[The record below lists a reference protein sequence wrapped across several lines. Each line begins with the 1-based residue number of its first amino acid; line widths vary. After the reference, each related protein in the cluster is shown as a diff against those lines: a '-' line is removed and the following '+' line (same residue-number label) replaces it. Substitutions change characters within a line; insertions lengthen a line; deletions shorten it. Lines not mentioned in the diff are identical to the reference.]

1 MNIKHTITAAALA
14 GALVVGGASAAF
26 AGDNAGGDGSG
37 SATGTGKADR
47 IAMICEHQ
55 DEVVPRLT
63 ERQSNITERITKL
76 QELSAKAT
84 AEGHTK
90 VAARIDK
97 RIATLNERLAK
108 VTEKIANAPAWL
120 AEHCS

>member
-1 MNIKHTITAAALA
+1 MNIKHTIAGAALA
-14 GALVVGGASAAF
+14 GALVIGGTSAAF
-26 AGDNAGGDGSG
+26 AGDNSGDGGTG
-37 SATGTGKADR
+37 SGKADR

-55 DEVVPRLT
+55 DEIVPRLT
-63 ERQSNITERITKL
+63 ERQSNLTERITKL

-84 AEGHTK
+84 AAGHTK

-97 RIATLNERLAK
+97 RIATLDDKLAK
-108 VTEKIANAPAWL
+108 VTEKIANAPTWI

>member
-1 MNIKHTITAAALA
+1 MNIKHTIAAAALT
-14 GALVVGGASAAF
+14 GTLVIGGTTAAF
-26 AGDNAGGDGSG
+26 AGDGGGSD
-37 SATGTGKADR
+37 AGTGKADR

-55 DEVVPRLT
+55 DEIVPRLT
-63 ERQSNITERITKL
+63 ERQANITERITEL

-97 RIATLNERLAK
+97 RIAKLNERLAK
-108 VTEKIANAPAWL
+108 VTEKITNAPTWI

>member
-1 MNIKHTITAAALA
+1 MNITTNIKRTIAGTALA
-14 GALVVGGASAAF
+14 GALVIGGAGAAF
-26 AGDNAGGDGSG
+26 AADNDGAGS
-37 SATGTGKADR
+37 GKADR
-47 IAMICEHQ
+47 IATICEHQ

-63 ERQSNITERITKL
+63 ERQGNITERITKL

-84 AEGHTK
+84 SAGRTK
-90 VAARIDK
+90 AAARIDK
-97 RIATLNERLAK
+97 RIATLNERLTK

>member
-1 MNIKHTITAAALA
+1 MNIKHTIAGAALA
-14 GALVVGGASAAF
+14 GALVIGGTSAAF
-26 AGDNAGGDGSG
+26 AGDNAGGDGS
-37 SATGTGKADR
+37 GKADR

-97 RIATLNERLAK
+97 RIAKLNERLTK